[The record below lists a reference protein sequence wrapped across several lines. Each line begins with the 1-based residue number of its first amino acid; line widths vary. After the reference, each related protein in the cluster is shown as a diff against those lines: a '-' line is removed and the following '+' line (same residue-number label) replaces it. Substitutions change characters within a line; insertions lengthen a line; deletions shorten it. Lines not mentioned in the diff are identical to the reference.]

1 MAGTRPRHLA
11 AHAGVDDPL
20 EPGVAL
26 HVQLLAVDAGPV
38 GFTVT
43 RVGVKLV
50 GKVDAVV
57 IKPRAKPATR
67 VVVVP
72 GHASCV
78 VVVVRVVVLRELH
91 AVAGREIEE
100 GDAAGPL
107 RGGFRG
113 FSG

>member
-20 EPGVAL
+20 EPCAAL
-26 HVQLLAVDAGPV
+26 HVQLLAVDAAV

-43 RVGVKLV
+43 RVGVKVV

-57 IKPRAKPATR
+57 IKPRAKPASR

-72 GHASCV
+72 GRRVV
-78 VVVVRVVVLRELH
+78 VVVVRVVVLRKLH
-91 AVAGREIEE
+91 AVARREIEE

-107 RGGFRG
+107 RGGLRG
-113 FSG
+113 GGG